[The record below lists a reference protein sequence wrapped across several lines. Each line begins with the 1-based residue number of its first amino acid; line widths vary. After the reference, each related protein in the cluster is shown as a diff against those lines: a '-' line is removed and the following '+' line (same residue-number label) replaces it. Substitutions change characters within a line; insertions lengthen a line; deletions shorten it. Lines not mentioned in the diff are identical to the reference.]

1 MAEQVTQIID
11 SICERLGVAA
21 EYLYPLLVRQAYV
34 DGITA
39 LLGCLLF
46 PASIVALY
54 FFYKHFF
61 KPDKEGETRWD
72 KCFRSDTE
80 LFVALP
86 MAGLVVAATVALFAS
101 FGCIGTAIS
110 AFVNPE
116 WYAITSI
123 LNKLK

>member
-61 KPDKEGETRWD
+61 KPDKEGKTRRD
-72 KCFRSDTE
+72 VYYMRDDG
-80 LFVALP
+80 LFSTI
-86 MAGLVVAATVALFAS
+86 MLVCLATVAIATFFTSL
-101 FGCIGTAIS
+101 GCIGTAIS
-110 AFVNPE
+110 ALANPE
-116 WYAITSI
+116 WYVITSI